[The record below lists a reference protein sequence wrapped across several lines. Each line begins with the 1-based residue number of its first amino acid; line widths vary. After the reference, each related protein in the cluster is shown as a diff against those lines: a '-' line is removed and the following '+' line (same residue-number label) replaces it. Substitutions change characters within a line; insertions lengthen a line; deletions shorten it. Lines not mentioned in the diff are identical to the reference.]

1 MDRVH
6 IIGVGPDGASSLSLS
21 SLDLIAGAGI
31 ILGGQRLLDCFPD
44 ASGRRAL
51 IKSDLAAVASLIE
64 EGMKDEKVVV
74 LASGDPNFYGIA
86 RYLAGKLGKDKIEV
100 IPAISSMQVAFARI
114 KESWDDATLASVHGR
129 SMEETLDLIVASR
142 KIGIFT
148 DEKNSPDAVA
158 RELIARGVTG
168 YRAFVCE
175 DLGGANERVTET
187 DLAGL
192 AGLEVSPLNV
202 LVLVRENDPPDR
214 VGRRQWAM
222 GIPDDEFLKRKPLK
236 GLITKAEVRVV
247 SLSKLGLRD
256 HSLVWD
262 VGAGSG
268 SVSVEAA
275 LVARYGQVY
284 AVEQH
289 AEDAALVRGNLAR
302 FGVFNARVV
311 EGVAPGA
318 LSSLPDPDAVF
329 IGGSGG
335 RLEAILDVAARRLKP
350 GGRVVANLATISNL
364 EGMVRGLASR
374 GFEVEV
380 TMVNVARSKGVGGLL
395 RFQSL
400 DPVFVVSAARKVGI

>member
-1 MDRVH
+1 MDKVH
-6 IIGVGPDGASSLSLS
+6 IIGVGPDGADGLTRR
-21 SLDLIAGAGI
+21 SLDLIAGAGV
-31 ILGGQRLLDCFPD
+31 ILGGQRLLDSFPD
-44 ASGRRAL
+44 APGWKAP
-51 IKSDLAAVASLIE
+51 IKSDLPAVASLIE
-64 EGMKDEKVVV
+64 DRMGDEKVVV

-86 RYLAGKLGKDKIEV
+86 RYLVGKLGKDAIEV
-100 IPAISSMQVAFARI
+100 IPAVSSMQMAFARI

-129 SMEETLDLIVASR
+129 SMGETIDLIRVSR

-148 DEKNSPDAVA
+148 DERNSPNAIA

-175 DLGGANERVTET
+175 NLGDANERFTET

-192 AGLEVSPLNV
+192 AGLEFSPLNV
-202 LVLVRENDPPDR
+202 LVLLKETDPPDSE
-214 VGRRQWAM
+214 GRRQWTL
-222 GIPDDEFLKRKPLK
+222 GIPDEEFLKRKPLN

-247 SLSKLGLRD
+247 SLSKLNLRD
-256 HSLVWD
+256 DSLVWD
-262 VGAGSG
+262 IGAGSG

-275 LVARYGQVY
+275 LIARRGQVY

-289 AEDAALVRGNLAR
+289 AADAALVRSNLDR
-302 FGVFNARVV
+302 FGVNNARVV

-318 LSSLPDPDAVF
+318 LASLPDPDAVF

-335 RLEAILDVAARRLKP
+335 RLEAILDVAERRLKP

-374 GFEVEV
+374 GFEVDV
-380 TMVNVARSKGVGGLL
+380 TMVNIARSKGVGGLL